1 MGWTGKGLGKY
12 EQGIVTPLYIKK
24 IHERFG
30 IIINE
35 NITTKT
41 NYNRNPTRII
51 MITNIINPEE
61 IQVEIYKEIRL
72 EVEKFGKVI
81 EVKFFQF
88 DLENIQIS
96 LEDQVRVFV
105 EYEE

>member
-35 NITTKT
+35 NINKT
-41 NYNRNPTRII
+41 NYNMNPTRII
-51 MITNIINPEE
+51 VITNIINPDD
-61 IQVEIYKEIRL
+61 IQLENYNEIRM
-72 EVEKFGKVI
+72 EVEKFGIVK

-88 DLENIQIS
+88 DMENIQIS
-96 LEDQVRVFV
+96 LEDSVRVFV